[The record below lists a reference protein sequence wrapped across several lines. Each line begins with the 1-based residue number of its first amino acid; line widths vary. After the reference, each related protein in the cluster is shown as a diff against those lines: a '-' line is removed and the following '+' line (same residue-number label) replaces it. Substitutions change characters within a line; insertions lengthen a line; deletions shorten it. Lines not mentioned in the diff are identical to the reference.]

1 MQAILSFPVE
11 AKSPPQ
17 KRSEII
23 AKNIRFAFEFS
34 KKNIFIYKWT
44 KYDLDF
50 LNFLNFLDFLNF
62 LKSEFS
68 GFLGAAGDFFDL
80 NFLNFI
86 KFNLEFFEFY
96 EIV

>member
-44 KYDLDF
+44 KYDL
-50 LNFLNFLDFLNF
+50 NFLNFLNF

-68 GFLGAAGDFFDL
+68 GFLGAAGVFFDL

-86 KFNLEFFEFY
+86 KFNFEFF
-96 EIV
+96 